1 MSLHHNNS
9 MDIVVK
15 TLALSLRIRQ
25 GGCKVAGQ
33 EGRLGVT
40 IYALGNV
47 KECEGMNP
55 YTPK

>member
-1 MSLHHNNS
+1 